1 MDRID
6 SHQHFWQLPRGD
18 YAWLTSELTV
28 LYKDFLP
35 EDIQGYLT
43 QAKVSKTIVVQA
55 ADTLAETEFLLQL
68 AEQHEFI
75 AGVVGW
81 VDMESENCIEVLK
94 QLKKNP
100 YFKGIRPM
108 IQDIE
113 DDAWMLKPE
122 LTPVF
127 EALVELDLTFDALVL
142 PKQLAN
148 LKVLL
153 NRHTNLSVVIDH
165 GAKPNIGEAIGE
177 PIENSINKQW
187 ADDMKELSASAN
199 VYCKLSGLLTEAGE
213 QPTYDSIEP
222 YMSHLLSCFGAQR
235 LMWGSD
241 WPVVNLASDYQAWAD
256 HVTTFVESLSEHQQ
270 SSIYSGAA
278 KTFYRIA

>member
-1 MDRID
+1 MKRID
-6 SHQHFWQLPRGD
+6 SHQHFWQVDRGD
-18 YAWLTSELTV
+18 YSWLTPDLTV
-28 LYKDFLP
+28 LYKDHLP
-35 EDIQGYLT
+35 ADIQSHLS
-43 QAKVSKTIVVQA
+43 QANISQTILVQA

-81 VDMESENCIEVLK
+81 VDMESDDCIEVLK
-94 QLKKNP
+94 QLKQNP

-108 IQDIE
+108 IQDIA
-113 DDAWMLKPE
+113 DDAWMLNPE

-153 NRHTNLSVVIDH
+153 NRHPNLSVVIDH
-165 GAKPNIGEAIGE
+165 GAKPKIVEAIGK
-177 PIENSINKQW
+177 PIESSINKQW
-187 ADDMKELSASAN
+187 AIDMKELSGFAN

-213 QPTYDSIEP
+213 QPTYDSIKP
-222 YMSHLLSCFGAQR
+222 YMSHLLHCFGAHR

-241 WPVVNLASDYQAWAD
+241 WPVVNLAGDYQAWTD
-256 HVTTFVESLSEHQQ
+256 HVTTFVEQLSEQEQ
-270 SSIYSGAA
+270 ALIFSGVAEQ
-278 KTFYRIA
+278 FYRI